1 MTSDVKR
8 TALASNGIA
17 GVHPPLQG
25 IRVLDLSTV
34 VAGPFSSMI
43 LADLGAEVI
52 KVERMDG
59 GDDSRGMGPHQASWG
74 AMFVPLN
81 RGKKSIAIDVTIPEG
96 REVILRLASTSD
108 VFIENYRGGK
118 AAQLGLDEKSVRTRN
133 ASIIY
138 ASMSAFGTCGPDF
151 MKPGYDGLIQ
161 GRTGIISVTGAD
173 ADSTARAG
181 VSLIDMSA
189 GMWLATGIL
198 AALYERSRTG
208 RGQRVDTSLLQ
219 TGVMLMAYHLVYR
232 QFLGV
237 NPVPQGSGH
246 ASFAPYGSFK
256 TADGRIMI
264 GVSNDRVYRRFC
276 KAMGHPEWTTDARFV
291 TNVLRGQNRPELDA
305 LISAVLLQNST
316 THWTALFDQNDV
328 PFSPVQ
334 TAGDLLRD
342 PQVQAIGQLQAVAL
356 PGTDT
361 GVAIPRLPLSLSE
374 NPPRIGG
381 PPPQLG
387 ADSAPILRSLGYS
400 EQQILQLCAVNACAA
415 AD

>member
-1 MTSDVKR
+1 MPDHSTPH
-8 TALASNGIA
+8 ASNGFP
-17 GVHPPLQG
+17 HPPLQG

-59 GDDSRGMGPHQASWG
+59 GDDSRGMGPHQGPWG

-81 RGKKSIAIDVTIPEG
+81 RGKKSIAIDVTVPEG
-96 REVILRLASTSD
+96 REAVLRLAAKCD
-108 VFIENYRGGK
+108 IFIENYRGGK
-118 AAQLGLDEKSVRTRN
+118 AAQLGLDEASVRARN

-138 ASMSAFGTCGPDF
+138 ASMSAFGTRGPDYL
-151 MKPGYDGLIQ
+151 KPGYDGLIQ

-189 GMWLATGIL
+189 GMWLTTGIL
-198 AALYERSRTG
+198 AALYERRRTG
-208 RGQRVDTSLLQ
+208 QGQRVDASLLQ
-219 TGVMLMAYHLVYR
+219 TGVMLMAYHLLYR

-256 TADGRIMI
+256 TADGQIMI

-276 KAMGHPEWTTDARFV
+276 KAIGHPEWSTDARFV
-291 TNVLRGQNRPELDA
+291 TNVLRGKNRPALDE
-305 LISAVLLQNST
+305 LISEVLATAST
-316 THWTALFDQNDV
+316 AHWTAAFDEHDV
-328 PFSPVQ
+328 PVSPVQ
-334 TAGDLLRD
+334 SAGEVLSD
-342 PQVQAIGQLQAVAL
+342 PQVRALGQLQPVQL
-356 PGTDT
+356 PGTEQD
-361 GVAIPRLPLSLSE
+361 VAIPRLPMSLSE
-374 NPPRIGG
+374 TPPRIGG
-381 PPPQLG
+381 PPPRLG
-387 ADSAPILRSLGYS
+387 EHGAAILRSVGYS
-400 EQQILQLCAVNACAA
+400 DEEIDSLCATKACAA
-415 AD
+415 R